1 MITKH
6 DIELLKI
13 EKRCVLL
20 FSGKFRED
28 PGDSDETPTRC
39 TRDCAHCDLVQDDD
53 ELLAMYDRVIAY
65 LEGLDDLDLEG
76 ECEYYEGFA

>member
-1 MITKH
+1 MTKR

-13 EKRCVLL
+13 ERECV
-20 FSGKFRED
+20 SRTCDRNCGV
-28 PGDSDETPTRC
+28 
-39 TRDCAHCDLVQDDD
+39 CDLVQDER